1 MPTARL
7 SKKSQLVLPAEIRK
21 KLGIRPG
28 DQLNLEVEGEHVVLR
43 KAPDSDVEELGK
55 YCSDLW
61 QGYADEID
69 EMRDAWD
76 K

>member
-1 MPTARL
+1 MPTAKL

-43 KAPDSDVEELGK
+43 KAPDSDVEELAK
-55 YCSDLW
+55 YCSDIW
-61 QGYADEID
+61 KGYADKVD
-69 EMRDAWD
+69 DMRDEWD